1 MNLLKLFL
9 PKENAQ
15 VVTELESWT
24 VTWEVKN
31 GWSNNTDRFSKVFI
45 KEEDAREFRKQ
56 LTESAK
62 FIRAWIN
69 TALSKN

>member
-24 VTWEVKN
+24 VTWEVKS
-31 GWSNNTDRFSKVFI
+31 GWGDNTYRYSKVFI
-45 KEEDAREFRKQ
+45 KEEDAQEFRKQ
-56 LTESAK
+56 LAESAK

-69 TALSKN
+69 TDLSKN